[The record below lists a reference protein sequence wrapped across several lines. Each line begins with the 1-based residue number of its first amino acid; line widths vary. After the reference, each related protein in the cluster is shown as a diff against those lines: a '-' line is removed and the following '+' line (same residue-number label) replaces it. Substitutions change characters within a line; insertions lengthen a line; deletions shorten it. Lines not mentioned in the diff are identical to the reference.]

1 MRPFH
6 PPRPSAAQPHHPRPG
21 DPGQPLPHA
30 LPMHQQQ
37 QMNPAAFPGF
47 GAANPMAAV
56 AAANPFLAMQLF
68 GQAQQL
74 QNLGY
79 LAAAALQQQ
88 QQQQHHHHQPQQQ
101 QNPFLPGG
109 FPPNPN
115 QFGAFPG
122 PQSGF
127 NGGGGGGFRPGGAG
141 LAGPRP
147 PLPMMGAAWNGGSG
161 GGGVGVNASPRP
173 ALNLDG
179 KDRNSGGGVGQVNQ
193 TNNKSDGTSHV
204 ASENGVRNNATDQK
218 SRFNPGRD
226 GKDGRQ
232 FGPSGGRGRGDSR
245 GGGQFNPSGGRGRG
259 DSRGGG
265 QFSPSGGR
273 GRGDGRDGRFS
284 PSGGRG
290 RGRNFNQGRGRG
302 RNDWREG
309 KSNFTSSDSPISGDC
324 HIDSPASEGVRKRPP
339 IIYDKK
345 EVKQWVQA
353 RKKNY
358 PTSANINKKLCQ
370 SQLDEQK
377 KDEEAQMR
385 RRELKEVIAKQ
396 KELGLELPE
405 LPPGYLSDTEG
416 QPRGRQGNEKESN
429 WKTRQGGGRFGNRGR
444 GRGRGRGRDNKRQRS
459 DDREDFQSKR
469 PRERNNNSRRHDG
482 GAMAKSREPTLL
494 QKLLNSDIKRDRH
507 RLLHTFKFMAL
518 NNFFKDWPA
527 KPLEFPIVK
536 VDQIELE
543 SDIDEEDSD
552 DDLPDAETAK
562 DSSLGLKENG
572 HQPESS
578 SSDEEDGSEDDDDEA
593 DDKGA
598 DTEITEKVSDEDTDA
613 EQCEQGFSDF
623 SA

>member
-1 MRPFH
+1 M
-6 PPRPSAAQPHHPRPG
+6 
-21 DPGQPLPHA
+21 
-30 LPMHQQQ
+30 
-37 QMNPAAFPGF
+37 
-47 GAANPMAAV
+47 V
-56 AAANPFLAMQLF
+56 T
-68 GQAQQL
+68 
-74 QNLGY
+74 
-79 LAAAALQQQ
+79 
-88 QQQQHHHHQPQQQ
+88 
-101 QNPFLPGG
+101 
-109 FPPNPN
+109 
-115 QFGAFPG
+115 
-122 PQSGF
+122 
-127 NGGGGGGFRPGGAG
+127 
-141 LAGPRP
+141 
-147 PLPMMGAAWNGGSG
+147 
-161 GGGVGVNASPRP
+161 
-173 ALNLDG
+173 
-179 KDRNSGGGVGQVNQ
+179 KVNQ

-232 FGPSGGRGRGDSR
+232 FG
-245 GGGQFNPSGGRGRG
+245 PSGGRGRG

-416 QPRGRQGNEKESN
+416 QPRGRQGDEKESN

-562 DSSLGLKENG
+562 DCSLGLKGNG
-572 HQPESS
+572 DQPESS
-578 SSDEEDGSEDDDDEA
+578 SSDEEDESEDDDEA

-598 DTEITEKVSDEDTDA
+598 DTEITEKVSDEDSDA
-613 EQCEQGFSDF
+613 EQCEEGFSDF